1 MGRRALSLVQQH
13 YGRQAGA
20 SPAADRQVDSSFLTL
35 HSALVNASR
44 RHPFLSPSSSR
55 NPHLTEINQTENNQD
70 LSPLTYPS
78 HQHHQQQHQQQ
89 QQQQHVTRLLH
100 PDAISLEETGF
111 LLKTPGV

>member
-1 MGRRALSLVQQH
+1 MGRRAPSLVQKH
-13 YGRQAGA
+13 SGRQTGA
-20 SPAADRQVDSSFLTL
+20 SPAADGQVDSSFLTL

-78 HQHHQQQHQQQ
+78 HQHQQQQHQ